1 MSMTE
6 TNSRSRL
13 SQRGR
18 IWIALGI
25 IALIA
30 AAVLGGEMLR
40 GRLITG
46 ASAGPEPTLVPGGIP
61 IYLDGRL
68 VASFT
73 PADLGQLEKVS
84 FTEPVEGKLQDGWL
98 LRDILL
104 LHLKAEQLKPE
115 TQVVVSSSSR
125 KKSAE
130 LTWAE
135 VAEPANRVMFDLSN
149 RGTLKLVSVLPK
161 LDAREEWVQDTDRI
175 EITTP

>member
-1 MSMTE
+1 MTE
-6 TNSRSRL
+6 TNSRTRL

-25 IALIA
+25 VASIAVL
-30 AAVLGGEMLR
+30 VLGGELLR
-40 GRLITG
+40 GRLTTG
-46 ASAGPEPTLVPGGIP
+46 ATAGQEPTVAPGGIP

-73 PADLGQLEKVS
+73 PADLGQLEKAS
-84 FTEPVEGKLQDGWL
+84 FTEPVEGKVQAGWL

-104 LHLKAEQLKPE
+104 LHLTADQLKPE
-115 TQVVVSSSSR
+115 SQVVVSSSSR
-125 KKSAE
+125 GKSAQ

-135 VAEPANRVMFDLSN
+135 VAEPASSVMFDLSN
-149 RGTLKLVSVLPK
+149 RGTLKLVSMLPK